1 MAITAE
7 LVKELRERS
16 GAGMMDCK
24 KALTESD
31 GDMDKAITILRER
44 GIAKAASKSSRE
56 TKEGLIGTYVHPGDK
71 LAVMIEVQCETDFVA
86 RTDDFRELVKHLAMH
101 VAAAN
106 PIVVRREELNEEQMA
121 KEREIYRHQTLN
133 EGKPEK
139 IVDKIV
145 EGRMEKWYSEVALME
160 QAYVRDPEVTIQDL
174 IKNTIAKIGENIVV
188 RRFARYRLGE

>member
-1 MAITAE
+1 MAITAD

-16 GAGMMDCK
+16 GAGMMECK
-24 KALTESD
+24 KALTESN

-86 RTDDFRELVKHLAMH
+86 RTDDFRDLVKHLAMH

-106 PIVVRREELNEEQMA
+106 PIVVRREELNEEQMM
-121 KEREIYRHQTLN
+121 KERDIYRHQTLN

-174 IKNTIAKIGENIVV
+174 IKTTIAKIGENIVV

>member
-7 LVKELRERS
+7 LVRELRERS
-16 GAGMMDCK
+16 GAGMMECK

-86 RTDDFRELVKHLAMH
+86 RTDDFKDLVKHLAMH

-106 PIVVRREELNEEQMA
+106 PIVVRREELSEDQMS

>member
-1 MAITAE
+1 MAITAD

-16 GAGMMDCK
+16 GAGMMECK
-24 KALTESD
+24 KALTEAD

-86 RTDDFRELVKHLAMH
+86 RTDDFKDLVKHLAMH

-106 PIVVRREELNEEQMA
+106 PVVVRREELSEEQMA
-121 KEREIYRHQTLN
+121 KERDIYRHQTLN

-160 QAYVRDPEVTIQDL
+160 QAYVRDPEITIQDL
-174 IKNTIAKIGENIVV
+174 IKNSIAKIGENIVV

>member
-86 RTDDFRELVKHLAMH
+86 RTDDFRDLVKHLAMH

-106 PIVVRREELNEEQMA
+106 PLVVRREEITEEQMS
-121 KEREIYRHQTLN
+121 KERDIYRHQTLN

-145 EGRMEKWYSEVALME
+145 EGRMDKWYSEVALME

-174 IKNTIAKIGENIVV
+174 IKNMIAKIGENIVV

>member
-1 MAITAE
+1 MTITAD

-16 GAGMMDCK
+16 GAGMMECK
-24 KALTESD
+24 KALTEAN

-86 RTDDFRELVKHLAMH
+86 RTDDFRDLVKHLAMH

-106 PIVVRREELNEEQMA
+106 PLVVRREEITEEQMS
-121 KEREIYRHQTLN
+121 KERDIYRHQTLN

>member
-1 MAITAE
+1 MAITAD

-16 GAGMMDCK
+16 GAGMMECK
-24 KALTESD
+24 KALTEAD

-44 GIAKAASKSSRE
+44 GIAKAASKSSRD
-56 TKEGLIGTYVHPGDK
+56 TREGLIGTYVHPGDK

-86 RTDDFRELVKHLAMH
+86 RTDDFKDLVKHLAMH

-106 PIVVRREELNEEQMA
+106 PVVVRREELSEDQMA
-121 KEREIYRHQTLN
+121 KERDIYRHQTLN

>member
-1 MAITAE
+1 MAITAD
-7 LVKELRERS
+7 LVKEFRERS
-16 GAGMMDCK
+16 GAGMMECK
-24 KALTESD
+24 KALTEAD

-44 GIAKAASKSSRE
+44 GIAKAASKSSRD
-56 TKEGLIGTYVHPGDK
+56 TREGLIGTYVHPGDK

-86 RTDDFRELVKHLAMH
+86 RTDDFKDLVKHLAMH

-106 PIVVRREELNEEQMA
+106 PVVVRREELSEEQMA
-121 KEREIYRHQTLN
+121 KERDIYRHQTLN

>member
-1 MAITAE
+1 MAITAD

-16 GAGMMDCK
+16 GAGMMECK
-24 KALTESD
+24 KALTEAD

-44 GIAKAASKSSRE
+44 GIAKAASKSSRD

-86 RTDDFRELVKHLAMH
+86 RTDDFKELVKHLAMH

-106 PIVVRREELNEEQMA
+106 PVVVRREELSEELMA

-160 QAYVRDPEVTIQDL
+160 QAFVRDPEVSIQDL

-188 RRFARYRLGE
+188 RRFVRFRLGE

>member
-1 MAITAE
+1 MTITAD

-16 GAGMMDCK
+16 GAGMMECK
-24 KALTESD
+24 KALTEAN

-86 RTDDFRELVKHLAMH
+86 RTDDFRDLVKHLAMH

-106 PIVVRREELNEEQMA
+106 PLVVRREEITEAQMA
-121 KEREIYRHQTLN
+121 KERDIYRHQTLN

-145 EGRMEKWYSEVALME
+145 EGRMDKWYSEVALME

-174 IKNTIAKIGENIVV
+174 IKNMIAKIGENIVV

>member
-1 MAITAE
+1 MTITAD

-16 GAGMMDCK
+16 GAGMMECK
-24 KALTESD
+24 KALTEAN

-86 RTDDFRELVKHLAMH
+86 RTDDFRDLVKHLAMH

-106 PIVVRREELNEEQMA
+106 PLVVRREEITEEQMA
-121 KEREIYRHQTLN
+121 KERDIYRHQTLN

-145 EGRMEKWYSEVALME
+145 EGRMDKWYSEVALME

-174 IKNTIAKIGENIVV
+174 IKNMIAKIGENIVV

>member
-1 MAITAE
+1 MTITAD

-16 GAGMMDCK
+16 GAGMMECK
-24 KALTESD
+24 KALTEAN

-86 RTDDFRELVKHLAMH
+86 RTDDFRDLVKHLAMH

-106 PIVVRREELNEEQMA
+106 PLVVRREEITEEQMS
-121 KEREIYRHQTLN
+121 KERDIYRHQTLN

-145 EGRMEKWYSEVALME
+145 EGRMDKWYSEVALME

-174 IKNTIAKIGENIVV
+174 IKNMIAKIGENIVV

>member
-1 MAITAE
+1 MAITAD

-16 GAGMMDCK
+16 GAGMMECK
-24 KALTESD
+24 KALTEAD

-86 RTDDFRELVKHLAMH
+86 RTDDFKDLVKHLAMH

-106 PIVVRREELNEEQMA
+106 PVVVRREELSEDQMT
-121 KEREIYRHQTLN
+121 KERDIYRHQTLN

>member
-86 RTDDFRELVKHLAMH
+86 RTDDFRDLVKHLAMH

-145 EGRMEKWYSEVALME
+145 DGRMEKWYSEVALME

-174 IKNTIAKIGENIVV
+174 IKNTIARIGENIVV

>member
-7 LVKELRERS
+7 LVRELRERS
-16 GAGMMDCK
+16 GAGMMECK

-86 RTDDFRELVKHLAMH
+86 RTDDFKDLVKHLAMH

-106 PIVVRREELNEEQMA
+106 PIVVRREELSEEQMT
-121 KEREIYRHQTLN
+121 KERDIYRHQTLN

>member
-1 MAITAE
+1 MAITAD

-16 GAGMMDCK
+16 GAGMMECK
-24 KALTESD
+24 KALTEAD

-86 RTDDFRELVKHLAMH
+86 RTDDFKDLVKHLAMH

-106 PIVVRREELNEEQMA
+106 PVVVRREELSEEQMT
-121 KEREIYRHQTLN
+121 KERDIYRHQTLN

>member
-1 MAITAE
+1 MTITAD

-16 GAGMMDCK
+16 GAGMMECK
-24 KALTESD
+24 KALTEAN

-86 RTDDFRELVKHLAMH
+86 RTDDFKDLVKHLAMH

-106 PIVVRREELNEEQMA
+106 PIVVRREELSEDQMS

>member
-1 MAITAE
+1 MAITAD

-16 GAGMMDCK
+16 GAGMMECK
-24 KALTESD
+24 KALTEAN

-86 RTDDFRELVKHLAMH
+86 RTDDFRDLVKHLAMH

-106 PIVVRREELNEEQMA
+106 PLVVRREEITEDQMT
-121 KEREIYRHQTLN
+121 KERDIYRHQTLN

-145 EGRMEKWYSEVALME
+145 EGRMDKWYSEVALME

-174 IKNTIAKIGENIVV
+174 IKNMIAKIGENIVV
-188 RRFARYRLGE
+188 RRFVRYRLGE

>member
-7 LVKELRERS
+7 LVRELRERS
-16 GAGMMDCK
+16 GAGMMECK

-86 RTDDFRELVKHLAMH
+86 RTDDFKDLVKHLAMH

-106 PIVVRREELNEEQMA
+106 PVVVRREELSEEQMS

-145 EGRMEKWYSEVALME
+145 EGRMEKWSSEVPGL
-160 QAYVRDPEVTIQDL
+160 D
-174 IKNTIAKIGENIVV
+174 
-188 RRFARYRLGE
+188 

>member
-1 MAITAE
+1 MAITAD

-16 GAGMMDCK
+16 GAGMMECK
-24 KALTESD
+24 KALTEAD

-86 RTDDFRELVKHLAMH
+86 RTDDFKDLVKHLAMH
-101 VAAAN
+101 IAAAN
-106 PIVVRREELNEEQMA
+106 PVVVRREELSEEQMT
-121 KEREIYRHQTLN
+121 KERDIYRHQTLN

-160 QAYVRDPEVTIQDL
+160 QAYGRDPEVTIQDL

>member
-1 MAITAE
+1 MTITAD

-16 GAGMMDCK
+16 GAGMMECK

-86 RTDDFRELVKHLAMH
+86 RTDDFKDLVKHLAMH

-106 PIVVRREELNEEQMA
+106 PIVVRREELSEDQMS

>member
-1 MAITAE
+1 MAITAD

-16 GAGMMDCK
+16 GAGMMECK
-24 KALTESD
+24 KALTEAD

-44 GIAKAASKSSRE
+44 GIAKAASKSSRD
-56 TKEGLIGTYVHPGDK
+56 TREGLIGTYVHPGDK

-86 RTDDFRELVKHLAMH
+86 RTDDFKDLVKHLAMH

-106 PIVVRREELNEEQMA
+106 PVVVRREELSEDQMA
-121 KEREIYRHQTLN
+121 KERDIYRHQTLN

-139 IVDKIV
+139 IIDKIV

>member
-1 MAITAE
+1 MAITAD

-16 GAGMMDCK
+16 GAGMMECK
-24 KALTESD
+24 KALTEAD

-44 GIAKAASKSSRE
+44 GIAKAASKSSRD
-56 TKEGLIGTYVHPGDK
+56 TREGLIGTYVHPGDK

-86 RTDDFRELVKHLAMH
+86 RTDDFKDLVKHLAMH

-106 PIVVRREELNEEQMA
+106 PVVVRREELSEEQMA
-121 KEREIYRHQTLN
+121 KERDIYRHQTLN

>member
-1 MAITAE
+1 MAITAD

-16 GAGMMDCK
+16 GAGMMECK
-24 KALTESD
+24 KALTEAD

-44 GIAKAASKSSRE
+44 GIAKAASKSSRD
-56 TKEGLIGTYVHPGDK
+56 TREGLIGTYVHPGDK

-86 RTDDFRELVKHLAMH
+86 RTDDFKDLVKHLAMH

-106 PIVVRREELNEEQMA
+106 PVVVRREELTEDQMS